1 MQQRPV
7 LLEGVSVFVRVCT
20 DVRTCTGLE
29 KRHQSHLGG
38 CEEKELALLDW
49 MGELLGPIGVAAR
62 EMGNPVHGTGRG
74 GQVQWCRR
82 C

>member
-38 CEEKELALLDW
+38 WESFLAPLGLLPERW
-49 MGELLGPIGVAAR
+49 ATLCMGLEGVARCSGA
-62 EMGNPVHGTGRG
+62 G
-74 GQVQWCRR
+74 GVEGAPAWNSCD
-82 C
+82 